1 VKTDLKNFSIIDSQR
16 IEIKNQDI
24 NTHGKDDQSI
34 SLYKDEKNSPVS
46 N

>member
-1 VKTDLKNFSIIDSQR
+1 MNTDLKKLSIIDSQR
-16 IEIKNQDI
+16 IEIKNLDV

-34 SLYKDEKNSPVS
+34 SLYKDDKNSPVS